1 MKRLVL
7 LLALV
12 AVVAP
17 GAARPAA
24 CSPLNCAPS
33 QFTVGGGGL
42 LAVRGS
48 VGAPV
53 RVLDLR
59 TGATRWRL
67 PAGIVSGDTLVHRD
81 GRLVT
86 WYDVAH
92 GTRLRDATLAVR
104 GAFGLVGLSQ
114 GGEWAVLQ
122 RTQKRSTTFELLS
135 PDASRTVVLDGN
147 TWSFDALRGDKLYL
161 IKQLKNGYQVR
172 LYDLAA
178 NRLVSR
184 PLKDPDGSSTIWGFP
199 FARTASADGRLLFT
213 LYIGSDGGSMVH
225 ILDLAHATARCVD
238 LPGDGDFSAATTYA
252 LSVSKDGRTLWAV
265 SPGYGRVVTI
275 DVATHRVV
283 DAFRFAAGNWTGYAA
298 GMAALSPDG
307 ARIAVTDAEHIWL
320 VDPGRHTVSARVAQ
334 VAVALGFSPDGKTL
348 WAVGQRSRVTQVR
361 VPL

>member
-7 LLALV
+7 LLGLV
-12 AVVAP
+12 AVAAP

-48 VGAPV
+48 VDSPV

-92 GTRLRDATLAVR
+92 GTRLRDAILAAH
-104 GAFGLVGLSQ
+104 GAFGLVGVSQ

-122 RTQKRSTTFELLS
+122 RTQRRSSTFVLLS

-178 NRLVSR
+178 HRLASR

-199 FARTASADGRLLFT
+199 FARTASANGRLLFT

-275 DVATHRVV
+275 DVPTHRVV
-283 DAFRFAAGNWTGYAA
+283 DAFRFRSRQLDGLRGRD
-298 GMAALSPDG
+298 GG
-307 ARIAVTDAEHIWL
+307 ARTRRGAYR
-320 VDPGRHTVSARVAQ
+320 RHRRGAHLAR
-334 VAVALGFSPDGKTL
+334 
-348 WAVGQRSRVTQVR
+348 RSRRSTPSR
-361 VPL
+361 PRSRTSRSLSGSHPTARRCGPSASAAASPR